1 MNLTIVDAIIL
12 LIILLGGL
20 TGFKDGVIK
29 KLTSIIGLII
39 VVILS
44 FALKNYLSVFFYEN
58 LPFFNFW
65 GIFKGIQ
72 VLNIIFYEML
82 AFIIIA
88 SLLTIVYRILL
99 SITGLIEKVLK
110 ATIILSIPSKIL
122 GFIVGL
128 VEYYIWVYIVL
139 FILTLP
145 VINLKSIYE
154 SKASSFIMENTP
166 YLSKYTDKTLKI
178 YNDLYKIID
187 NRENKSNE
195 KVNEEALDLM
205 LKHEIITKK
214 SAQKLINSNKVLVG
228 NEDFLNNYE

>member
-154 SKASSFIMENTP
+154 SKTSSFIMENTP

-214 SAQKLINSNKVLVG
+214 SAQKLINSNKVLVE

>member
-1 MNLTIVDAIIL
+1 MNITIVDAIIL
-12 LIILLGGL
+12 LIILLGGVI
-20 TGFKDGVIK
+20 GFKEGVIK
-29 KLTSIIGLII
+29 ELTSIIGLVI
-39 VVILS
+39 VVIVS
-44 FALKNYLSVFFYEN
+44 FSLKNYLSVLFYEN

-72 VLNIIFYEML
+72 VLNIVFYEML

-88 SLLTIVYRILL
+88 SLLTVAYRILL
-99 SITGLIEKVLK
+99 SITGLIEKILN

-128 VEYYIWVYIVL
+128 IEYYIWVYIAL

-154 SKASSFIMENTP
+154 SKTANFIMEKTP
-166 YLSKYTDKTLKI
+166 FLSKYTEKTLKI
-178 YNDLYKIID
+178 YNDLYEIID
-187 NRENKSNE
+187 NRENKTNE
-195 KVNEEALDLM
+195 KVNEEAMNLM

-214 SAQKLINSNKVLVG
+214 SAKKLIDSNKVLV
-228 NEDFLNNYE
+228 EDEHFLDNYN